1 MSLFNLGG
9 SGSLGGGS
17 STLPALNLQVP
28 TQDPSGRKRSIFD
41 AGTSH
46 SAGNLFGGLGAA
58 TTPAQPSL
66 APTATASA
74 PFAGFSLNPTTT
86 SAPLFGGSL
95 TANPTTTA
103 SLFGST
109 TTTAAAPLFGGSMNA
124 PTAGGGLFSNTP
136 QPAAAPSSFSMLNQ
150 PQAAGNFNPGVSNL
164 GASNFNLNQQRDG
177 VSSFATSQV
186 MNRDPAYLQ
195 SLLERQKEKGRLRE
209 PRRIERPPQ
218 LPSLNVDLSS
228 LAKRAQNVGTRSS
241 QPNRTAADSKAHYV
255 LAGAGVTPGKAYR
268 DFQALADD
276 NNDQQQPDIDFGEEA
291 SRQYMRDLPIKG
303 RETLAREAMDR
314 VYREV
319 DTFIQESLGIDFEA
333 QQKMIMEHF
342 GIVPRTEEPRDTGF
356 RGSPAPKGTFGRSGR
371 KTRGLGESGSRSIF
385 GRSALDRSMI
395 GDPAVA
401 NTTTFAGE
409 DRESQ
414 NHTLI
419 RGQTTRDLR
428 DKERL
433 YIEKIDQ
440 LSHARLNGASYAVMH
455 NFAQVEEQAG
465 GESPRQLIDAFRALA
480 EITDE
485 KPDVPVKE
493 RKFSSAYLT
502 DGATSPASVNLKKQI
517 IDGSR
522 KHLEKNFFQ
531 ELESLVVK
539 NPREAQLGGR
549 PTVTNKVRAY
559 IRVRASRRDLAPEGT
574 ELQQVGDTGE
584 YCWILIFY
592 LLRSGFHKE
601 ALEYVENDT
610 AFQSTDKRFI
620 SYLKSYCTNPNRK
633 LSRKLQEMINGEYS
647 QRAKHAPANTVDP
660 YRMACYKVIGRC
672 DLSSRG
678 LDIVGQGVEDWIWLQ
693 FSLARESDRGD
704 EVALENYGL
713 DQIRETMTEIGQ
725 KHFKKDQVESSGGF
739 GTYFLMQILAGMFEQ
754 AVEYLHGFAPGSAV
768 HFAIA
773 LAYCG
778 LLRVLDFNVAGN
790 ELRKSR
796 SDGTR

>member
-1 MSLFNLGG
+1 MNV
-9 SGSLGGGS
+9 
-17 STLPALNLQVP
+17 PA
-28 TQDPSGRKRSIFD
+28 
-41 AGTSH
+41 
-46 SAGNLFGGLGAA
+46 
-58 TTPAQPSL
+58 
-66 APTATASA
+66 
-74 PFAGFSLNPTTT
+74 
-86 SAPLFGGSL
+86 
-95 TANPTTTA
+95 
-103 SLFGST
+103 
-109 TTTAAAPLFGGSMNA
+109 
-124 PTAGGGLFSNTP
+124 AGGGLFSNTQQPAASGGLFSNTQQPAASGGLFSNTQQPAAGGGLFSNNP
-136 QPAAAPSSFSMLNQ
+136 QPAAGGGLFSNTQQPGAAPSSFTTLGQ
-150 PQAAGNFNPGVSNL
+150 PQATGNPNL
-164 GASNFNLNQQRDG
+164 GASNFSLNQP
-177 VSSFATSQV
+177 SSFASSQS

-218 LPSLNVDLSS
+218 LPSLNVDLGS
-228 LAKRAQNVGTRSS
+228 LAKRAQNVGARSAQS
-241 QPNRTAADSKAHYV
+241 NRTVADSKAHYV

-276 NNDQQQPDIDFGEEA
+276 SNDQQQPDIDFGEEA

-319 DTFIQESLGIDFEA
+319 DMFIQESLGIDFEA

-342 GIVPRTEEPRDTGF
+342 GIVPRTEEPSETGF
-356 RGSPAPKGTFGRSGR
+356 RNSPAPKGTFGRSGR

-401 NTTTFAGE
+401 NTTSFQGE
-409 DRESQ
+409 DRDSQ

-433 YIEKIDQ
+433 YIEKVEQ
-440 LSHARLNGASYAVMH
+440 LSQARLNGASYAVMR

-465 GESPRQLIDAFRALA
+465 GESPKQLVDAFRALA

-485 KPDVPVKE
+485 TSEAPVKE
-493 RKFSSAYLT
+493 RKFSSVYLN
-502 DGATSPASVNLKKQI
+502 DDNAGPAAVKLKKQI

-522 KHLEKNFFQ
+522 RHLEKTFFQ
-531 ELESLVVK
+531 GLESLVDK

-574 ELQQVGDTGE
+574 ELQQIGDTGE

-620 SYLKSYCTNPNRK
+620 GYLKSYCTSPNRR

-672 DLSSRG
+672 DLSARG

-704 EVALENYGL
+704 EVVMDSYGL

-739 GTYFLMQILAGMFEQ
+739 GTYFLMQILSGMFEQ
-754 AVEYLHGFAPGSAV
+754 AIEYLHGFAPGSAV

-778 LLRVLDFNVAGN
+778 LLRVSDFNVAGN
-790 ELRKSR
+790 ELRKFPF
-796 SDGTR
+796 DGTR